1 VTELEILS
9 CVFGGSFNLALA
21 AVTVALGRGW
31 VKPSLSL
38 SVRFV
43 PPSERHP
50 AEPQQE
56 GT

>member
-1 VTELEILS
+1 MTELEILS

-21 AVTVALGRGW
+21 TAAVALGRGW

-50 AEPQQE
+50 ADPPREE
-56 GT
+56 T